1 MYVHVWWNQIHIRS
15 ETSNVLDFKC
25 INIWLKDDVD
35 LQRCHLWANNEFKSL
50 KTINVFYLCDIK
62 IRKCSWFMISF
73 PVLFWKCDL
82 TFCFSVPSFTCP
94 LPSSLHLHLIPCS
107 CVFVL
112 PQVFVRSFR
121 LLLWCHLVLSCVVSP
136 CSHWFVFVFC
146 LCDSSLFFLDL
157 LVFISFSFVCSP
169 FVPLSCLPCASTS
182 SPCLPKYNKDKMRWV

>member
-94 LPSSLHLHLIPCS
+94 LPSSLQLHLIPCS

-112 PQVFVRSFR
+112 LMSLSGPSVFSCDAI
-121 LLLWCHLVLSCVVSP
+121 LSCLVLSLPVLIGLYLS
-136 CSHWFVFVFC
+136 FVFVIH
-146 LCDSSLFFLDL
+146 LCFF
-157 LVFISFSFVCSP
+157 
-169 FVPLSCLPCASTS
+169 
-182 SPCLPKYNKDKMRWV
+182 